1 MPTRELIVAPGN
13 EAQAQAWD
21 GDEGE
26 IWARYPEFFESSVR
40 RHQAKLME
48 AAALTAE
55 ARVLDIGCGTGDSTR
70 DAARAAKRG
79 AAVGIDL
86 SARMLER
93 ARAAARDLT
102 NATFVQGDAQTYPF
116 EPGSF
121 DVAISRTG
129 AMFFAD
135 QTAAFT
141 NIARAMRAGGRLA
154 LVSWQ
159 GPERNERFLSFVDAL
174 TLGGGLAP
182 PPPNAPSPFAH
193 ADPSRTEQILTG
205 AGFADVRIDPL
216 ELPMYFGATADD
228 GYEVLSRLLAW
239 MTGTL
244 AEGERAR
251 AFRRLRDTLVAHET
265 PDGVTYRSSAWLIT
279 AERAGN

>member
-1 MPTRELIVAPGN
+1 MSTSELIVAPGS
-13 EAQAQAWD
+13 EDQAQAWD

-26 IWARYPEFFESSVR
+26 IWARYPELFESSVR
-40 RHQAKLME
+40 QHQAKLME

-93 ARAAARDLT
+93 ARARAAAQDVT
-102 NATFVQGDAQTYPF
+102 NATFVQGDAQIYPF

-141 NIARAMRAGGRLA
+141 NIARAMRARGRLA

-159 GPERNERFLSFVDAL
+159 GPERNEWFLSFVDAL
-174 TLGGGLAP
+174 TLGRGLAP

-193 ADPSRTEQILTG
+193 ADPSRTEQILTD
-205 AGFADVRIDPL
+205 AGFADVRIDSL
-216 ELPMYFGATADD
+216 ELPMYFGTTVDE
-228 GYEVLSRLLAW
+228 GYEVLSQLLAW
-239 MTGTL
+239 MTGEL
-244 AEGERAR
+244 ASGERAK
-251 AFRRLRDTLVAHET
+251 AFQRLRDTLVAHET
-265 PDGVTYRSSAWLIT
+265 PDGVTYESRAWLIT
-279 AERAGN
+279 AERR

>member
-1 MPTRELIVAPGN
+1 MSTSELIVAPGS
-13 EAQAQAWD
+13 EDQAQAWD

-26 IWARYPEFFESSVR
+26 IWARYPELFESSVR
-40 RHQAKLME
+40 QHQAKLME

-86 SARMLER
+86 SARMLKRAR
-93 ARAAARDLT
+93 ARAAAQDVT
-102 NATFVQGDAQTYPF
+102 NATFVQGDAQIYPF

-129 AMFFAD
+129 AMFFTD

-141 NIARAMRAGGRLA
+141 NIARAMRARGRLA

-159 GPERNERFLSFVDAL
+159 GPERNEWFLSFVDAL
-174 TLGGGLAP
+174 TLGRGLAP
-182 PPPNAPSPFAH
+182 PPPNASSPFAH
-193 ADPSRTEQILTG
+193 ADPSRTEQILTD
-205 AGFADVRIDPL
+205 AGFADVRIDSL
-216 ELPMYFGATADD
+216 ELPMYFGTTVDE
-228 GYEVLSRLLAW
+228 GYEVLSQLLAW
-239 MTGTL
+239 MTGEL
-244 AEGERAR
+244 ASGERAK
-251 AFRRLRDTLVAHET
+251 AFQRLRDTLVAHET
-265 PDGVTYRSSAWLIT
+265 PDGVTYESRAWLIT
-279 AERAGN
+279 AERR